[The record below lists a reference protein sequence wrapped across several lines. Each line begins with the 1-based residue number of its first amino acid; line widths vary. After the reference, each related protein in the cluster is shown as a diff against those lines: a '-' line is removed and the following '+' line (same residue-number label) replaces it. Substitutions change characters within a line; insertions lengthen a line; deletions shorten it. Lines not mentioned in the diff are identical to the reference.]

1 MSSPVYPP
9 NHNAGAGPS
18 SSRSGYY
25 RPATIAELAA
35 QAQENLWDPSKGLKH
50 WLRTAE
56 KSRRNAEALVQEGN
70 FEGAFVEYAKAA
82 TIVLEKL
89 PTHREY
95 QTLLNADQRHN
106 LGMVSLRLCS
116 LFPDRTI
123 FSFLLCILCITS
135 VRPTLPSVVPTMRKS
150 RMVGRP
156 GRSSLSL
163 PHGQCKFKYVVPLGS
178 SGYSAAWT

>member
-9 NHNAGAGPS
+9 NHSAGAGPS
-18 SSRSGYY
+18 SSRTNYY

-56 KSRRNAEALVQEGN
+56 KARRNAETLVQNKEY
-70 FEGAFVEYAKAA
+70 EGAFVEYAKAA

-95 QTLLNADQRHN
+95 QMLLNADQRHN
-106 LGMVSLRLCS
+106 LGMVSNH
-116 LFPDRTI
+116 
-123 FSFLLCILCITS
+123 
-135 VRPTLPSVVPTMRKS
+135 VVSCT
-150 RMVGRP
+150 
-156 GRSSLSL
+156 
-163 PHGQCKFKYVVPLGS
+163 
-178 SGYSAAWT
+178 